1 MTDADKL
8 LNIKLTETEVIMIM
22 DCIGNRIED
31 LTDCAMFGDGVEI
44 DEEIQTLTE
53 LTDDLREQCFRHD
66 DGWNDPEDPDLFM
79 DPVDFAAKHDT
90 PPIQIVICDAEI
102 NAETATSRA
111 AGRRA
116 LNFSSRTDDDRSEVQ
131 KHDVFDDA
139 WNPDDPRN
147 W

>member
-31 LTDCAMFGDGVEI
+31 LTDCAMFGDGLEI

-79 DPVDFAAKHDT
+79 DPVDFAAKHDKT
-90 PPIQIVICDAEI
+90 MTEQDFIQAGEDARERVK
-102 NAETATSRA
+102 ATSRA
-111 AGRRA
+111 AARRA
-116 LNFSSRTDDDRSEVQ
+116 LNFSPRTDEGRSEVQ
-131 KHDVFDDA
+131 DVDV
-139 WNPDDPRN
+139 WNPDDPKN